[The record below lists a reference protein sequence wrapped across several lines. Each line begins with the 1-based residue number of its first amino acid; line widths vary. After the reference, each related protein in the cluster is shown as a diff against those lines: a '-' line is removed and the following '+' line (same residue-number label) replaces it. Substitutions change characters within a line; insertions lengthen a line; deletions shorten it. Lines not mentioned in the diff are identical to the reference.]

1 MLKWTIEVVFMNYKD
16 FKNKQFNNKEFKEYF
31 EQMEFMTNISKAIVE
46 IRIKKNLT
54 QKQLSE
60 LINIPLQTIKLIE
73 QADGNV
79 SINSI
84 IEVLNNL
91 GLKLK
96 ISIEGV

>member
-1 MLKWTIEVVFMNYKD
+1 MNYKD

-46 IRIKKNLT
+46 IRIKKKLT

-96 ISIEGV
+96 ISIKGV

>member
-1 MLKWTIEVVFMNYKD
+1 MNYKD

-79 SINSI
+79 SNNSI

>member
-1 MLKWTIEVVFMNYKD
+1 MNYKD

-31 EQMEFMTNISKAIVE
+31 EQMEFMTNISKAIVK

>member
-1 MLKWTIEVVFMNYKD
+1 MNYKD
-16 FKNKQFNNKEFKEYF
+16 FKNKQLNNKEFKEYF

>member
-1 MLKWTIEVVFMNYKD
+1 MNYMD

-31 EQMEFMTNISKAIVE
+31 EHMEFMTNISKAIVE

>member
-1 MLKWTIEVVFMNYKD
+1 MNYKD

-96 ISIEGV
+96 ISIEGL

>member
-1 MLKWTIEVVFMNYKD
+1 MNYKD

-31 EQMEFMTNISKAIVE
+31 VQMEFMTNISKAIVE

>member
-1 MLKWTIEVVFMNYKD
+1 MNYKD

-96 ISIEGV
+96 ISIKGV

>member
-1 MLKWTIEVVFMNYKD
+1 MNYKD

-54 QKQLSE
+54 QKQLSV

>member
-1 MLKWTIEVVFMNYKD
+1 MNYKD

-60 LINIPLQTIKLIE
+60 LINIPLKTIKLIE

>member
-1 MLKWTIEVVFMNYKD
+1 
-16 FKNKQFNNKEFKEYF
+16 
-31 EQMEFMTNISKAIVE
+31 MEFMTNISKAIVE

>member
-1 MLKWTIEVVFMNYKD
+1 MNYKD

-84 IEVLNNL
+84 IEVLNNI

>member
-1 MLKWTIEVVFMNYKD
+1 MNYND

-46 IRIKKNLT
+46 IRIKKKLT

>member
-1 MLKWTIEVVFMNYKD
+1 MNYND

-46 IRIKKNLT
+46 IRIKKKLT

-96 ISIEGV
+96 ISIKGV

>member
-1 MLKWTIEVVFMNYKD
+1 MLKWTIEGVFMNYKD

>member
-1 MLKWTIEVVFMNYKD
+1 MNYND

-46 IRIKKNLT
+46 VRIKKKLT

-96 ISIEGV
+96 ISIKGV

>member
-1 MLKWTIEVVFMNYKD
+1 MNYKD

-84 IEVLNNL
+84 IEVLNNF

>member
-1 MLKWTIEVVFMNYKD
+1 MNYKD

-60 LINIPLQTIKLIE
+60 LINIPLQTIKLI
-73 QADGNV
+73 
-79 SINSI
+79 
-84 IEVLNNL
+84 
-91 GLKLK
+91 
-96 ISIEGV
+96 

>member
-1 MLKWTIEVVFMNYKD
+1 MNYKD

-54 QKQLSE
+54 QKQLAE

>member
-1 MLKWTIEVVFMNYKD
+1 MNYKD

-46 IRIKKNLT
+46 IRIKKKLT

>member
-1 MLKWTIEVVFMNYKD
+1 MNYKD

-46 IRIKKNLT
+46 IKIKKNLT

>member
-1 MLKWTIEVVFMNYKD
+1 VLKWTIEGVFMNYKD

>member
-1 MLKWTIEVVFMNYKD
+1 MNYMD

-84 IEVLNNL
+84 IEVLNNI

>member
-1 MLKWTIEVVFMNYKD
+1 MNYKD

-60 LINIPLQTIKLIE
+60 LINIPLRTIKLIE

>member
-1 MLKWTIEVVFMNYKD
+1 MDYRRSFYKD
-16 FKNKQFNNKEFKEYF
+16 FKNKQLNNKEFKEYF

>member
-1 MLKWTIEVVFMNYKD
+1 MNYKD

-31 EQMEFMTNISKAIVE
+31 KQMEFMTNISKAIVE

-91 GLKLK
+91 GLKFK

>member
-1 MLKWTIEVVFMNYKD
+1 MNYKD

>member
-1 MLKWTIEVVFMNYKD
+1 MNYKD

-31 EQMEFMTNISKAIVE
+31 EQMEFMINISKAIVE

>member
-1 MLKWTIEVVFMNYKD
+1 MNYKD

-60 LINIPLQTIKLIE
+60 LINFPL
-73 QADGNV
+73 
-79 SINSI
+79 
-84 IEVLNNL
+84 
-91 GLKLK
+91 
-96 ISIEGV
+96 

>member
-1 MLKWTIEVVFMNYKD
+1 MNYMD

>member
-1 MLKWTIEVVFMNYKD
+1 
-16 FKNKQFNNKEFKEYF
+16 
-31 EQMEFMTNISKAIVE
+31 MEFMTNISKAIVE

-96 ISIEGV
+96 ISTEGV

>member
-1 MLKWTIEVVFMNYKD
+1 MNYKD

-31 EQMEFMTNISKAIVE
+31 EQMEFMTNISKAMVE

-91 GLKLK
+91 GLKFK

>member
-1 MLKWTIEVVFMNYKD
+1 MNYND

>member
-1 MLKWTIEVVFMNYKD
+1 MNYKD
-16 FKNKQFNNKEFKEYF
+16 FKNQQFNNKEFKEYF

>member
-1 MLKWTIEVVFMNYKD
+1 MNYRD

>member
-1 MLKWTIEVVFMNYKD
+1 MNYKD

-91 GLKLK
+91 ELKLK

>member
-1 MLKWTIEVVFMNYKD
+1 MNYKD

-91 GLKLK
+91 GLKFK